1 MKPHKLRRLMN
12 WLVPLAISAT
22 LISPLSIHAQ
32 TAAPESILVAQA
44 AAAQSVVI
52 TATRAPLPQADA
64 PAATSVVTQ
73 EALQDH
79 GSDNLLDGLR
89 GETGVSVIGRPLGGR
104 RVLSLRGMESRHS
117 LMLVNGQRIAASD
130 GVIGNSDF
138 QVDWLA
144 IPEIER
150 IEVVRGPMSVLY
162 GSEALGGVVNIITR
176 RPGDTLAGTAR
187 AEGLVAQGDRG
198 GDGHRLGARMDVP
211 LGEQWRLAV
220 SASQIRRQSV
230 ASASDARIDELEGRN
245 RLDGA
250 AQLLWLPARGHELLL
265 EHREGNEAR
274 WGGAR
279 ERSGARRYHL
289 SMHDVD
295 RRHSA
300 LTWDADWNAALHTQ
314 LRAYAGMLDHSNT
327 RTEGVAALRPN
338 RVEERVL
345 DGSAGWQL
353 GAQTFTGGFEHRD
366 EGLRNA
372 AMSGGE
378 GSVAHKAVYLQDEVK
393 LGPVALT
400 LGARH
405 DHHEVYGGRS
415 SPRIYAVWKPAEGW
429 TLKGGAGY
437 GFKAP
442 TLKQVTAGY
451 AEDEG
456 PFTYLANPA
465 LQPEINRAVEL
476 GLGWQN
482 PGFGVQTMIFH
493 NRVRNLIV
501 PVLVSS
507 TPRPQY
513 LYQNLDVAILK
524 GVELSGEWRIARE
537 VSARLNHQ
545 WLDARNDA
553 GERLDRR
560 PRQSFGASIDWH
572 GAGMRGG
579 LRIDHVRGL
588 LLATTTVGAAPE
600 AVPATTTASAYGA
613 WALSKSLELGAGI
626 DNLRTCASRMSRRFM
641 CRPSRHERSGL
652 RSRRAGEGRPA
663 ARRAILLSEDQSKPR
678 THFVMAIRPPSCDDA
693 RAGPADRPRAPRQAA
708 TTRRSWPSSNA
719 PPNWL
724 ACARA
729 STAWGRTAGE
739 PVWC

>member
-1 MKPHKLRRLMN
+1 MKPNKLRRLTAS
-12 WLVPLAISAT
+12 LAPLAISAALT
-22 LISPLSIHAQ
+22 SPFPLLAQ
-32 TAAPESILVAQA
+32 TPPPQAVVLAQA

-52 TATRAPLPQADA
+52 TATRTPLPQADA

-73 EALQDH
+73 EELQDR

-130 GVIGNSDF
+130 GIVGNSDF
-138 QVDWLA
+138 QMDWLA

-176 RPGDTLAGTAR
+176 RPGDTFTGSLR
-187 AEGLVAQGDRG
+187 AEGLVAQGDQG
-198 GDGHRLGARMDVP
+198 GDGHRLGARVDLP
-211 LGEQWRLAV
+211 LGESWRLSV
-220 SASQIRRQSV
+220 SASQVRRQAV
-230 ASASDARIDELEGRN
+230 ASSSDARIDELEGRN

-279 ERSGARRYHL
+279 ERSGARRYHQ

-300 LTWDADWNAALHTQ
+300 LTWDADWHPALHTQ
-314 LRAYAGMLDHSNT
+314 LRAYAGMLDHSNS

-353 GAQTFTGGFEHRD
+353 GLQTLTGGFEHRD

-372 AMSGGE
+372 AMIGGE
-378 GSVAHKAVYLQDEVK
+378 GSVAHNAVYLQDEVR

-415 SPRIYAVWKPAEGW
+415 SPRLYAVWKPAEGW
-429 TLKGGAGY
+429 TLKGGAGD

-482 PGFGVQTMIFH
+482 ASVGVQTMVFH
-493 NRVRNLIV
+493 NRVQNLIV

-513 LYQNLDVAILK
+513 LYQNLDIAILK
-524 GVELSGEWRIARE
+524 GVEFSGEWRLTRE

-560 PRQSFGASIDWH
+560 PRQSFGASLDWH
-572 GAGMRGG
+572 GADTRAG
-579 LRIDHVRGL
+579 LRLDHVRGL
-588 LLATTTVGAAPE
+588 LLATTTVGAPAQ

-613 WALSKSLELGAGI
+613 WALSRSLELGAGI
-626 DNLRTCASRMSRRFM
+626 DNLTN
-641 CRPSRHERSGL
+641 L
-652 RSRRAGEGRPA
+652 RLADESPLYVQ
-663 ARRAILLSEDQSKPR
+663 AIAPR
-678 THFVMAIRPPSCDDA
+678 TF
-693 RAGPADRPRAPRQAA
+693 
-708 TTRRSWPSSNA
+708 
-719 PPNWL
+719 
-724 ACARA
+724 RA
-729 STAWGRTAGE
+729 SITARW
-739 PVWC
+739 